1 MQILEQADYENGN
14 TNHFFFFFTTVVSF
28 QKWKKGGLPWVQ
40 WLKLQLPMQE
50 VQVQNLFRELRSHMS
65 RAKKLKHKTEAV
77 L

>member
-1 MQILEQADYENGN
+1 MKMATLITFFILP
-14 TNHFFFFFTTVVSF
+14 TVVSF

-40 WLKLQLPMQE
+40 WLKLHLPMQE
-50 VQVQNLFRELRSHMS
+50 VQVQNLFRELRSHMP